1 MYKFGEI
8 YFAKLPV
15 QIDSR
20 IQQGYRP
27 VLVVSNDK
35 NNYYST
41 VLSVVPLTSSK
52 SKHQLP
58 THVDGITVYDM
69 AMGTSQM
76 LSCMEE
82 P

>member
-41 VLSVVPLTSSK
+41 VLSVVPLM
-52 SKHQLP
+52 QA
-58 THVDGITVYDM
+58 YM
-69 AMGTSQM
+69 
-76 LSCMEE
+76 
-82 P
+82 